1 MLAGLASIAAVVL
14 AAVFA
19 VSAMAKA
26 RDVGGTI
33 AGLAE
38 LELPLPGPL
47 SVLTIVV
54 ESALVIGL
62 LLRPGWAGLAAVA
75 VLAAFTVALVEIR
88 QRGNTA
94 PCHCFGARLD
104 TPVGRGELARNG
116 ALILLAVLATQTDRL
131 VAPWT

>member
-14 AAVFA
+14 AVAFA
-19 VSAMAKA
+19 FAALAKA
-26 RDVGGTI
+26 RDLGGTV

-38 LELPLPGPL
+38 LGLPRPGPL
-47 SVLTIVV
+47 AVATISV
-54 ESALVIGL
+54 EAALAVGL
-62 LLRPGWAGLAAVA
+62 VLRPGWSGLAAVA
-75 VLAAFTVALVEIR
+75 VLVTFTVALMEIR

-104 TPVGRGELARNG
+104 TPVGRGGLARNG
-116 ALILLAVLATQTDRL
+116 VLIVLAVLATQTDRL

>member
-19 VSAMAKA
+19 ASAIAKA
-26 RDVGGTI
+26 RDIGGTI
-33 AGLAE
+33 AGLAA
-38 LELPLPGPL
+38 LGLPLPGPL
-47 SVLTIVV
+47 TIMTIVV
-54 ESALVIGL
+54 EAALVAGL

-75 VLAAFTVALVEIR
+75 VLVAFTVALVEIR

-131 VAPWT
+131 VGPWT